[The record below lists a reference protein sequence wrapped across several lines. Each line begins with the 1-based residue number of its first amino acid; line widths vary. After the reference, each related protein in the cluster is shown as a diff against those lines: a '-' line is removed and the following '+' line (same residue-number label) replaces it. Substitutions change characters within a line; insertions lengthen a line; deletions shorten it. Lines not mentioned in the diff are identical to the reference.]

1 MSRSIDAATIDA
13 LESDSINLATLVQ
26 LDFSTVIRFTDW
38 ARSLTALSNTFSSS
52 SHIIDY
58 SSFNESSEL
67 RVGTAT
73 ITLSGAE
80 QTYISLFLNNDY
92 IDVRAR
98 IWRAAI
104 DSSDAVIGS
113 PILVFDGRISG
124 YQINDSETESQIQ
137 IDIASHW
144 KNFELTNGR
153 KTNNNMQQLHFP
165 GDLGFEYA
173 AVTQKDIKWGVT
185 S

>member
-1 MSRSIDAATIDA
+1 MTRSIDLATIEA
-13 LESDSINLATLVQ
+13 LESDSFNLATLVQ
-26 LDFSTVIRFTDW
+26 FEFDTVIRFTDW
-38 ARSLTALSNTFSSS
+38 ARPVAALSNTFSSS

-58 SSFNESSEL
+58 SSFNESSDL

-73 ITLSGAE
+73 ITLSGSE

-98 IWRAAI
+98 IWRAVL

-124 YQINDSETESQIQ
+124 YQITDTETESQVQ

-144 KNFELTNGR
+144 KNFELSNGR
-153 KTNNNMQQLHFP
+153 KTNNNMQQLYFP